1 MKKSGENRK
10 KWYDVK
16 VQGASLQPGD
26 QVLVRKIGLK
36 GKQKLADRWEEDV
49 FVVTSQPNTSVPVF
63 KVHQLHGQGRSRT
76 LHHNMLLPV
85 NSVPSMPSAERQSTP
100 PTPRVTHSKTRAKEQ
115 AQLVKDSRLSAVGRC
130 SSEESLLCEAV
141 STIVPQLPTS
151 LLVCKA
157 DSSLDLDED
166 ETSVLVEESLARSD
180 DSCTDDGVSG
190 GGGHEADVSG
200 SGLDSG
206 QDSRTGNL
214 NTRPHVSPSVWPQ
227 LVSSTECSKPR

>member
-1 MKKSGENRK
+1 M
-10 KWYDVK
+10 
-16 VQGASLQPGD
+16 
-26 QVLVRKIGLK
+26 
-36 GKQKLADRWEEDV
+36 
-49 FVVTSQPNTSVPVF
+49 TSQPDTSIPVF
-63 KVHQLHGQGRSRT
+63 KVRQLDGRGRSRT
-76 LHHNMLLPV
+76 LHHNMLLPAK
-85 NSVPSMPSAERQSTP
+85 SVPSMPSAERQSTP
-100 PTPRVTHSKTRAKEQ
+100 PTPRVTRSKTRAKEQ
-115 AQLVKDSRLSAVGRC
+115 APLVKDSRLSAVGRC
-130 SSEESLLCEAV
+130 SSEESLLSEAV

-180 DSCTDDGVSG
+180 DSCTDEGVSG

-227 LVSSTECSKPR
+227 LVSSTECWKPRRPVHHRSRPAWMRTGAWHIS